1 MTMKDFRIN
10 QGWIMFSGSLAIS
23 LSVTPIANAFSL
35 SAQTLDSSNVATG
48 LISLNTLAAFS
59 ESLSDASEGIQL
71 FLNQSPVSQLPFSF
85 TTPPLPEHRQPIDAT
100 VVLDNGTAQV
110 ELVNLTGAAI
120 DYMVVE
126 HTDQRTLSGQ
136 SNVILSALPAPVVI
150 IFQRQDNGLLDVQVR
165 PTETP
170 GVLQVTLDETTDFS
184 AHRISMKIE
193 NDGAVFLN

>member
-10 QGWIMFSGSLAIS
+10 QGWIMFSGSLAIG